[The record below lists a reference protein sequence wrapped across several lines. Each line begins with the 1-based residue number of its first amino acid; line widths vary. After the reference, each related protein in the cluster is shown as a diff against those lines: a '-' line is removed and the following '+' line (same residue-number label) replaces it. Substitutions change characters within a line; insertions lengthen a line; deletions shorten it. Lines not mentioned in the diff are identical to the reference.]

1 MTTDPGPEAEAPNLP
16 AIVPAAENNGLP
28 AFTPET
34 VASVTRYALA
44 SRADST
50 REKYKRDWAAFSV
63 WCRTQGRP
71 NLPAAPETVAAY
83 LSEAADRGCSPS
95 TTNRMAAAIGY
106 THRLAGMQ
114 PPQKTEGGQ
123 LVLSVLAGIR
133 RSHGKPPVR
142 KAAADGDVVRDVL
155 RSINGDTLQDMRDR
169 AIIAFGMAAA
179 LRRSELVA
187 LTVAD
192 LVRTPRGMDVRVSK
206 SKTDQEGRGV
216 TIAVPDGRRLRPVAH
231 LMAWLE
237 RAGIAEGPVFRNVV
251 NDLVSR
257 RALSDQ
263 SVGLVVKRRVAA
275 AGYSPQDFSAHSL
288 RSGFLTSA
296 ASAGATIWKM
306 RDVSRHKSVQVL
318 SDYVRASDRYTDHAG
333 DDFL

>member
-1 MTTDPGPEAEAPNLP
+1 MSDEDLPVPTSAAAELP
-16 AIVPAAENNGLP
+16 ALS
-28 AFTPET
+28 PER

-50 REKYKRDWAAFSV
+50 KKKYRRDWAAFSV
-63 WCRTQGRP
+63 WCRAQGRP

-95 TTNRMAAAIGY
+95 TTNRMMAAIGY
-106 THRLAGMQ
+106 THRLAGLQ
-114 PPQKTEGGQ
+114 PPQKAEGGQ

-133 RSHGKPPVR
+133 RSHGTPPVR
-142 KAAADGDVVRDVL
+142 KSAADGDVVRDVL
-155 RSINGDTLQDMRDR
+155 RSINGDTLKDFRDR

-192 LVRTPRGMDVRVSK
+192 LTRTPQGMDVRISR

-231 LMAWLE
+231 LLAWLE
-237 RAGIAEGPVFRNVV
+237 RAGITEGAVFRNLV

-263 SVGLVVKRRVAA
+263 SVGLVVKGRVAA
-275 AGYSPQDFSAHSL
+275 AGYAPQDFSAHSL

-296 ASAGATIWKM
+296 AAAGATIWKM

-333 DDFL
+333 EDFL

>member
-1 MTTDPGPEAEAPNLP
+1 MAT
-16 AIVPAAENNGLP
+16 
-28 AFTPET
+28 
-34 VASVTRYALA
+34 
-44 SRADST
+44 
-50 REKYKRDWAAFSV
+50 
-63 WCRTQGRP
+63 
-71 NLPAAPETVAAY
+71 Y
-83 LSEAADRGCSPS
+83 LSGTADRGCSPS
-95 TTNRMAAAIGY
+95 TTSRMAATIGY
-106 THRLAGMQ
+106 THCLAGMQ

-133 RSHGKPPVR
+133 RSHGKPPVH
-142 KAAADGDVVRDVL
+142 KAAADGDMVRDVL

-169 AIIAFGMAAA
+169 AIIAFGMATA

-192 LVRTPRGMDVRVSK
+192 LVRMPRGMDVRVSK

-216 TIAVPDGRRLRPVAH
+216 VIAVPDGRRLRPVAH
-231 LMAWLE
+231 LLAWLE
-237 RAGIAEGPVFRNVV
+237 RAGIKEGTVFRNVV
-251 NDLVSR
+251 NDVMSR

-263 SVGLVVKRRVAA
+263 SMDLVVKRRVAA

-296 ASAGATIWKM
+296 AAAGATIWKM
-306 RDVSRHKSVQVL
+306 RDVSSYKSVQVL
-318 SDYVRASDRYTDHAG
+318 SDYVRASNRYTDHAG

>member
-1 MTTDPGPEAEAPNLP
+1 MADEDALVPLDDDRLP
-16 AIVPAAENNGLP
+16 ALSPA
-28 AFTPET
+28 T

-50 REKYKRDWAAFSV
+50 REKYKRDWAAFSL
-63 WCRTQGRP
+63 WCRAQGRP

-83 LSEAADRGCSPS
+83 VSEAADRGLSPS
-95 TTNRMAAAIGY
+95 TVNRIVAAIGY
-106 THRLAGMQ
+106 THRLAGLQ
-114 PPQKTEGGQ
+114 PPQKTDGGQ
-123 LVLSVLAGIR
+123 LILSVLAGIR

-142 KAAADGDVVRDVL
+142 KAAADSDVVRDVL
-155 RSINGDTLQDMRDR
+155 RSIKGDTLKDFRDR
-169 AIIAFGMAAA
+169 AIIAFGMACA

-192 LVRTPRGMDVRVSK
+192 LTRTPRGMDVRISR
-206 SKTDQEGRGV
+206 SKTDQEGKGV

-231 LMAWLE
+231 LLAWLE
-237 RAGIAEGPVFRNVV
+237 WAGITEGPLFRNTV
-251 NDLVSR
+251 NGSVSR

-263 SVGLVVKRRVAA
+263 SVGLIVKRRVAA
-275 AGYSPQDFSAHSL
+275 AGYAPGDFSAHSL

-296 ASAGATIWKM
+296 AAAGSSIWKM

-333 DDFL
+333 EDFL